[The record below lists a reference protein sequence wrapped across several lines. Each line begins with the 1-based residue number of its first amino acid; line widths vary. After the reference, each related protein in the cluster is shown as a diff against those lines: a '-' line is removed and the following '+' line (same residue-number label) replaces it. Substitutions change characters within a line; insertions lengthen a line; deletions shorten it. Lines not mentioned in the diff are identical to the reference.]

1 MTEAPKEKSPL
12 LTVEL
17 TTEEARTLVVSLAA
31 NIKRRTIHMHSA
43 IDPKRAAIETE
54 LKSLQAVYD
63 KVAAAEKAAA
73 DASRSVAGYVE
84 MLWPTIFESR
94 VTYLKK

>member
-1 MTEAPKEKSPL
+1 MTETKEESPL
-12 LTVEL
+12 PTAEL

-31 NIKRRTIHMHSA
+31 DIKRRTAHAAVH
-43 IDPKRAAIETE
+43 KRAAIETE

-63 KVAAAEKAAA
+63 KLAAGA

>member
-1 MTEAPKEKSPL
+1 MTETKEESPL
-12 LTVEL
+12 LTAEL

-31 NIKRRTIHMHSA
+31 DIKRRTAHAAVH
-43 IDPKRAAIETE
+43 KRAAIETE
-54 LKSLQAVYD
+54 LKSLQAVDD

-73 DASRSVAGYVE
+73 DASRSVAGYIE
-84 MLWPTIFESR
+84 MRWPTIFERR

>member
-1 MTEAPKEKSPL
+1 MTETKEESPL
-12 LTVEL
+12 PTGEL

-31 NIKRRTIHMHSA
+31 DIKRRTAHAAVH
-43 IDPKRAAIETE
+43 KRAAIETE